1 MSTSVHYCL
10 KTQLKN
16 VAKMLAISG
25 AVQPSPFLTLIGT
38 CQKDNMSKWIKPHE
52 KRKRLHEFLFP
63 FSLIVEFTFGR
74 K

>member
-1 MSTSVHYCL
+1 
-10 KTQLKN
+10 
-16 VAKMLAISG
+16 MLAISG
-25 AVQPSPFLTLIGT
+25 AVQPSPFLHLIVT
-38 CQKDNMSKWIKPHE
+38 CQKDNISKWIKPHE